1 VFGAPSDL
9 LQQLRSAAGVPIYD
23 GLAAATHS
31 TAGLAELLGTETPP
45 ADRRRYVVQAVLL
58 ATIIRRNH
66 CNPPIGSEKP
76 RGGFDLIW
84 DASHSV
90 KDILLH
96 VDATPDSTVRVQTAH

>member
-1 VFGAPSDL
+1 VRRPTCFSSSALPRAFPSMTASRL
-9 LQQLRSAAGVPIYD
+9 PLIRLQAWPSCSVPR
-23 GLAAATHS
+23 HRPR
-31 TAGLAELLGTETPP
+31 TAGATSCRL
-45 ADRRRYVVQAVLL
+45 LL